1 MQGPGQR
8 DTGTL
13 AVQVLE
19 SVLWL
24 KQREQVLLK
33 NPLYFFIVVKHN
45 KIHHRNRFI
54 VYTIRGRFVHSQCL
68 QPSPLSRRGHVPV
81 KGGT

>member
-24 KQREQVLLK
+24 KQREQVLFK
-33 NPLYFFIVVKHN
+33 KSPVFF
-45 KIHHRNRFI
+45 F
-54 VYTIRGRFVHSQCL
+54 FL
-68 QPSPLSRRGHVPV
+68 
-81 KGGT
+81 